1 MIITQLDNG
10 GSHNPD
16 DYDISLVDFVHILG
30 TYMAAKAKYPEMD
43 SRSAVNAIKAEMFSV
58 FEIPVKTTQQ
68 QNAQEAKA
76 QQPSQSGCG
85 SCGGGR
91 VR

>member
-16 DYDISLVDFVHILG
+16 DYDVSLVDFVHILG
-30 TYMAAKAKYPEMD
+30 TYMAAKAKYPDMET
-43 SRSAVNAIKAEMFSV
+43 RSAVAAIKVEMFAG
-58 FEIPVKTTQQ
+58 FELPQEKLKQQKTQDTNVLQYSKS
-68 QNAQEAKA
+68 N
-76 QQPSQSGCG
+76 CG
-85 SCGGGR
+85 SCGGGK